1 MGYQRSVRALLDHWD
16 EVARQLS
23 ADTLRYLIELL
34 GRLRRAG
41 PDAAGAVATEIGR
54 VLDQVLPHDGQAV
67 RVALDIEERRGVP
80 TVRGGIVAQDWQ
92 EVAAELLERA
102 QDLDLTKAVSP
113 SAAEVT
119 FWVSRWLLD
128 EAAFTE
134 DQVRARGLDLE
145 DPALVRLENDDGAE
159 QWPKFQFGPDGM
171 PLPVVRIVNQML
183 DADSDPWGVADWW
196 LGHNQWLD
204 GVPARLIGQVTDDV
218 LIDAARA
225 VDPGV

>member
-1 MGYQRSVRALLDHWD
+1 
-16 EVARQLS
+16 
-23 ADTLRYLIELL
+23 
-34 GRLRRAG
+34 
-41 PDAAGAVATEIGR
+41 
-54 VLDQVLPHDGQAV
+54 V

-80 TVRGGIVAQDWQ
+80 TVRGGIVVQDWQ
-92 EVAAELLERA
+92 EVAAELLERV

-128 EAAFTE
+128 EAAFTQ

-204 GVPARLIGQVTDDV
+204 GVPARMIGQVTDDV